1 MTLFSIAP
9 HARFIPTLVD
19 AILDGTLLG
28 DWDRRQPF
36 WLSDVTVIVPTRRA
50 RLALADA
57 FSARGHGLLPDIRT
71 FGGEAEDEEPFLPP
85 FDAAALPRAATVL
98 ERQLVLSSLVDS
110 WANSAQGRLAF
121 SSPPAPAEILAMA
134 SSLGELIDD
143 LATEEREA
151 ADIRAIVP
159 ELSGDL
165 GAYWQQTL
173 TFLQIALEFWP
184 ASLAE
189 RGAADAAML
198 RRHRLD
204 RQAAT
209 LPWLFGERPV
219 IAAGSTGSIPATA
232 RLLKAINALPRG
244 AVVLAGLDT
253 TMSAADQADLLDAEH
268 NPHGHPQYQLAR
280 LLAELGSPA
289 SAVTELAAGTDARTT
304 LVRRAMALAKDTTRW
319 PEQKAHAMPMADGM
333 ATIGVSI
340 IAARNED
347 EEARAVAL
355 AARDALE
362 KKQSVGIV
370 TPDRNLA
377 RRIAAELKRF
387 EIEVDD
393 AAGTPLFQSAIGRL
407 LRQILCLADSGC
419 GAVDL
424 VALLRN
430 RAALFGLPRHEV
442 ARLADTI
449 ELGLLRGQR
458 AAPGLAGLRMLL
470 DANITKVTK
479 YPAKRLGEHHR
490 QPIETL
496 FARIEAALA
505 PLLALIAQPR
515 ITAGAFAEALLA
527 SFELVAGP
535 DLPGRTELADWAA
548 QMAAHSG
555 TGHAFAP
562 RGLERVLQALMVS
575 FQIRTRESRRQDI
588 AIWGQLEARLQN
600 PDLLIMAALN
610 EDKWPETADPG
621 PWLSR
626 GMRLAAGLEPP
637 ERRQGQAA
645 HDFVQGLGNERV
657 IIAYS
662 DRVGTS
668 PSLPSRLLQR
678 LVAFAGRTTEEDRRS
693 GRKNQ
698 ESHIAD
704 AWYER
709 GGKWLEL
716 ARRVDAVAAVTSA
729 PRPAPNPPAEQRPRK
744 LSVTEIE
751 TLMRS
756 PYDVYA
762 KHVLRLRPLD
772 GLGVSADARDRGNAV
787 HDIFSEFVL
796 RGHSV
801 TDPKALDILKA
812 IAQEKFAGFDAIAER
827 RDIWVRRFTVA
838 AQQFLAFER
847 ERDPRV
853 RVRHAEI
860 DGRWELPIGFTLTGR
875 ADRVD
880 EMEGGTL
887 EIIDFKTGSV
897 PTPGTMKA
905 FEAPQMLLEVAMA
918 NASAMPPVPAAETS
932 ALHYIKIGLGPDAFI
947 DKGFGLNEDHTIM
960 TAADEIVR
968 RMQRHVDLFLLR
980 QTPMPPRLLP
990 IRQQRYPGAYD
1001 HLMRMAEWTAVDED
1015 DEDIIQWS

>member
-9 HARFIPTLVD
+9 HSKFIRTLAEKV
-19 AILDGTLLG
+19 LDGTLLNG
-28 DWDRRQPF
+28 ADRSNPF
-36 WLSDVTVIVPTRRA
+36 WLSDVTIIVPTRRA
-50 RLALADA
+50 KLALADE
-57 FSARGHGLLPDIRT
+57 FSSRGFGLLPDLRT

-85 FDAAALPRAATVL
+85 FDVAPSLPAATTL
-98 ERQLVLSSLVDS
+98 ERQLVLSNLVNA
-110 WANSAQGRLAF
+110 WASSQAGKQAF
-121 SSPPAPAEILAMA
+121 STPPAPAEILAMA
-134 SSLGELIDD
+134 QSLGELIDD
-143 LATEEREA
+143 LTTEERRA

-173 TFLQIALEFWP
+173 TFLQIALDFWP
-184 ASLAE
+184 AHLAG
-189 RGAADAAML
+189 RGAADSAML
-198 RRHRLD
+198 RRQRLD
-204 RQAAT
+204 RQAAA
-209 LPWLFGERPV
+209 LPWVYGDRPV

-244 AVVLAGLDT
+244 AVVLPGLDT
-253 TMSAADQADLLDAEH
+253 TMSAADQADLLDSEH

-289 SAVTELAAGTDARTT
+289 TAVMELAGAADPRTT
-304 LVRRAMALAKDTTRW
+304 LVGRAMALAKDTTRW
-319 PEQKAHAMPMADGM
+319 PSQKAHAMPMEDGM
-333 ATIGVSI
+333 ATVGVSI

-355 AARDALE
+355 AAREALE
-362 KKQSVGIV
+362 KQETVGIV

-387 EIEVDD
+387 DIEVDD
-393 AAGTPLFQSAIGRL
+393 AAGAPLFQSAAGRL
-407 LRQILCLADSGC
+407 LRQILALAESGC

-430 RAALFGLPRHEV
+430 RAALFGQQRHEV
-442 ARLADTI
+442 ARLADAI

-458 AAPGLAGLRMLL
+458 SGPGLAGLRVLL
-470 DANITKVTK
+470 EANIAKTTK
-479 YPAKRLGEHHR
+479 YPAKRLGERHR
-490 QPIETL
+490 QPIEAL
-496 FARIEAALA
+496 FAQIEAALA
-505 PLLALIAQPR
+505 PLLALMAKPI
-515 ITAGAFAEALLA
+515 ITADALAEALFK
-527 SFELVAGP
+527 SFELTAAGAEI
-535 DLPGRTELADWAA
+535 PGQTELIAWAA
-548 QMAAHSG
+548 QMADQAG
-555 TGHAFAP
+555 AGHPFAP
-562 RGLERVLQALMVS
+562 RGLDRVLQALMVG
-575 FQIRTRESRRQDI
+575 FQVRTQETRRQDI

-637 ERRQGQAA
+637 ERRQGQGA
-645 HDFVQGLGNERV
+645 HDFVQGMGNERV
-657 IIAYS
+657 IIAYA

-668 PSLPSRLLQR
+668 PSLPSRLVQR
-678 LVAFAGRTTEEDRRS
+678 LEAFAGAQLAGDWRQR
-693 GRKNQ
+693 G
-698 ESHIAD
+698 SH
-704 AWYER
+704 
-709 GGKWLEL
+709 WLGL
-716 ARRVDAVAAVTSA
+716 ARRLDAVEAVTSA
-729 PRPAPNPPAEQRPRK
+729 PRPAPNPPAETRPRK

-762 KHVLRLRPLD
+762 KHVLHLRPLD
-772 GLGVSADARDRGNAV
+772 GLGQAADARDRGNAV
-787 HDIFSEFVL
+787 HDIFSDFVL
-796 RGHSV
+796 GGHSV
-801 TDPKALDILKA
+801 TDPAALDILKA

-827 RDIWVRRFTVA
+827 RDIWVRRFIGA

-847 ERDPRV
+847 ERNDRV
-853 RVRHAEI
+853 KLRHAEI

-880 EMEGGTL
+880 ELTDGTL

-897 PTPGTMKA
+897 PQPGVMRA

-918 NASAMPPVPAAETS
+918 KNNGMAPVPPLDTS
-932 ALHYIKIGLGPDAFI
+932 ALRYVKIGLGPDAFI
-947 DKGFGLNEDHTIM
+947 DKGFGLAADHTIM

-968 RMQRHVDLFLLR
+968 RMQGHVELFLFR

-990 IRQQRYPGAYD
+990 VKQQRFPGAYD

-1015 DEDIIQWS
+1015 EEDVIQWW

>member
-1 MTLFSIAP
+1 MTLYSIAP
-9 HARFIPTLVD
+9 HAIFLRTLADKV
-19 AILDGTLLG
+19 IDGTLLG
-28 DWDRRQPF
+28 GADRSQPF
-36 WLSDVTVIVPTRRA
+36 WLSDVTIILPTRRA
-50 RLALADA
+50 KLALADE
-57 FSARGHGLLPDIRT
+57 FSRRGFGLLPDIRT
-71 FGGEAEDEEPFLPP
+71 FGGEADDEEPFLPP
-85 FDAAALPRAATVL
+85 VDAPPLLPAATPL
-98 ERQLVLSSLVDS
+98 ERQLVLSSLVDR
-110 WANSAQGRLAF
+110 WATSAEGRRAF
-121 SSPPAPAEILAMA
+121 STPPAPAEILAMA
-134 SSLGELIDD
+134 QSLGELIDD
-143 LATEEREA
+143 LATEERGS

-159 ELSGDL
+159 ELGGDL

-184 ASLAE
+184 ARLAE
-189 RGAADAAML
+189 RGAADSTML
-198 RRHRLD
+198 RRQRLD
-204 RQAAT
+204 RQVLA
-209 LPWLFGERPV
+209 LPWLFGDRPV

-232 RLLKAINALPRG
+232 RLLKAISQLPRG

-253 TMSAADQADLLDAEH
+253 AMSAAEQADLLDNEH

-289 SAVTELAAGTDARTT
+289 SAVLELAATTDPRTT
-304 LVRRAMALAKDTTRW
+304 LVGRAMALAKDTTRW
-319 PEQKAHAMPMADGM
+319 PEQKAHAMPMEDGM
-333 ATIGVSI
+333 ATVGVSI

-355 AARDALE
+355 AARDALANR
-362 KKQSVGIV
+362 QSVGIV

-387 EIEVDD
+387 DIEVDD
-393 AAGTPLFQSAIGRL
+393 AAGTPIFQSAVGRL
-407 LRQILCLADSGC
+407 LRQILCLAESGC

-430 RAALFGLPRHEV
+430 RAALFGQQRQDV
-442 ARLADTI
+442 SRLADNI

-458 AAPGLAGLRMLL
+458 SAPGLAGLRALL
-470 DANITKVTK
+470 QANIAKTTK
-479 YPAKRLGEHHR
+479 YPAKRLAERHR
-490 QPIETL
+490 EPIETL
-496 FARIEAALA
+496 FARIEAALT
-505 PLLALIAQPR
+505 PLLALMARPR
-515 ITAGAFAEALLA
+515 VTAGEFAEALFA
-527 SFELVAGP
+527 SFELTADGA
-535 DLPGRTELADWAA
+535 DMPGRTELTNWAA
-548 QMAAHSG
+548 QMAAQAG
-555 TGHAFAP
+555 IGHAFAP
-562 RGLERVLQALMVS
+562 HGLDRVLQALMVG
-575 FQIRTRESRRQDI
+575 FQVRTRETRRQDI

-657 IIAYS
+657 IIAYAN
-662 DRVGTS
+662 RVGTS

-678 LVAFAGRTTEEDRRS
+678 LEAFAGTGLAGDWR
-693 GRKNQ
+693 Q
-698 ESHIAD
+698 
-704 AWYER
+704 R
-709 GGKWLEL
+709 GEKWLDL
-716 ARRVDAVAAVTSA
+716 ARRIDAVAAVTSA
-729 PRPAPNPPAEQRPRK
+729 ARPAPNPPAETRPRK

-772 GLGVSADARDRGNAV
+772 GLGASADARDRGNAV

-796 RGHSV
+796 GGHLVS
-801 TDPKALDILKA
+801 DPGALDILKA
-812 IAQEKFAGFDAIAER
+812 IALEKFAGFDAIAER

-847 ERDPRV
+847 ERDDRV
-853 RVRHAEI
+853 RLRHAEI
-860 DGRWELPIGFTLTGR
+860 DGRWDLPIGFALTGR

-880 EMEGGTL
+880 ELTDGTL

-897 PTPGTMKA
+897 PTPGAMRA

-918 NASAMPPVPAAETS
+918 KANGMAPVPPLDTS
-932 ALHYIKIGLGPDAFI
+932 ALRYIKIGLGPDAFI
-947 DKGFGLNEDHTIM
+947 DKGFGLNEEHTIM

-968 RMQRHVDLFLLR
+968 RMQRHVELFLFR

-990 IRQQRYPGAYD
+990 VKLQRFPGAYD

-1015 DEDIIQWS
+1015 DEDIIPWW